1 MVYTPLAQ
9 PGEAFDGS
17 MGYPER
23 LTAVIRTN
31 GDPTAILASA
41 RRAVSLVSKDVPI
54 SYVRTM
60 EQQLDAALVRERLLA
75 NMSGGFGL
83 LALCLAFVG
92 LYGVMSYTVARRTR
106 EIGIRIALGA
116 TSALILGRMLR
127 ETLAVSGIGIIL
139 GLAATAATT
148 KILSA
153 FLFGLSPRDPTTL
166 GLVTMILTA
175 IAVIA
180 GYVPARRAAGID
192 PMRTLKAE

>member
-1 MVYTPLAQ
+1 
-9 PGEAFDGS
+9 
-17 MGYPER
+17 
-23 LTAVIRTN
+23 
-31 GDPTAILASA
+31 
-41 RRAVSLVSKDVPI
+41 
-54 SYVRTM
+54 
-60 EQQLDAALVRERLLA
+60 
-75 NMSGGFGL
+75 MSGGFGL

-166 GLVTMILTA
+166 GLVTMILMA